1 MATTIKSAASELLQ
15 QQINNTPK
23 TALGKPT
30 TVARATNIPNVGL
43 NTPPAKLGRPVGQTS
58 RIEEFKQRLVSTSG
72 DLIISKLIQIAL
84 HDGNPGQMS
93 ALKMCVDRV
102 LPISHFDKAVNGN
115 QSPTISINISGLTN
129 STATVV
135 GSQGQFASDDILDVE
150 ATEYPNE

>member
-1 MATTIKSAASELLQ
+1 MATTIQSAASKLLQ
-15 QQINNTPK
+15 EQINNTPK
-23 TALGKPT
+23 TALGKVT

-43 NTPPAKLGRPVGQTS
+43 NTPAKPLGRPVGQTS

-72 DLIISKLIQIAL
+72 DAIISKLIQIAL

-102 LPISHFDKAVNGN
+102 LPLSHFEKAAAGGGN
-115 QSPTISINISGLTN
+115 SPTISINISGLTN

-135 GSQGQFASDDILDVE
+135 GSQGNDYTPGDITDVE
-150 ATEYPNE
+150 PVEYE

>member
-30 TVARATNIPNVGL
+30 TTARAANIAGVGL
-43 NTPPAKLGRPVGQTS
+43 LTPPKTIGRPPGQTS
-58 RIEEFKQRLVSTSG
+58 RIDEFKQRLVSTSG
-72 DLIISKLIQIAL
+72 DAIISKLIQIAL

-102 LPISHFDKAVNGN
+102 LPLSHFDKAVNGN

-135 GSQGQFASDDILDVE
+135 GSQGDYGTTDDITDIE
-150 ATEYPNE
+150 GSYE

>member
-30 TVARATNIPNVGL
+30 TVARAANIPKVGL
-43 NTPPAKLGRPVGQTS
+43 NEVKIGRPVGQAA
-58 RIEEFKQRLVSTSG
+58 RIEEFKAFLMG
-72 DLIISKLIQIAL
+72 DNGPALMSKLVVIAL
-84 HDGNPGQMS
+84 NDNHPGQMS

-102 LPISHFDKAVNGN
+102 LPLSHFDKAVNGN

-135 GSQGQFASDDILDVE
+135 GSQGQFADDDVLDV
-150 ATEYPNE
+150 

>member
-1 MATTIKSAASELLQ
+1 VATTIQSAASKLLQ
-15 QQINNTPK
+15 EQINNTPK

-30 TVARATNIPNVGL
+30 RATNIPNVGL
-43 NTPPAKLGRPVGQTS
+43 STPPKPLGRPVGQTS
-58 RIEEFKQRLVSTSG
+58 RIEEFKQKLVTTSG
-72 DLIISKLIQIAL
+72 DAIISKLIQIAL

-129 STATVV
+129 STATISGDI
-135 GSQGQFASDDILDVE
+135 GSGSDGDIIDVE
-150 ATEYPNE
+150 PVAYE